1 MNFSLKI
8 ALFQYLDNEDN
19 LIMDSIGNSGGCTGY
34 HGIWA
39 RSESID
45 DTISQRLR
53 SSTRSCCGTLVS
65 PITISTFNSPHFTV
79 WKKIHSHLKN
89 ISRRELFYL

>member
-1 MNFSLKI
+1 
-8 ALFQYLDNEDN
+8 
-19 LIMDSIGNSGGCTGY
+19 MDSIGNSGGCTGY

-65 PITISTFNSPHFTV
+65 PITISTFNSPPQCE
-79 WKKIHSHLKN
+79 KKNKDSLSLEKYFAKRIV
-89 ISRRELFYL
+89 LFVKSSFHEIFS

>member
-1 MNFSLKI
+1 
-8 ALFQYLDNEDN
+8 
-19 LIMDSIGNSGGCTGY
+19 MDSIGNSGGSIGCTGY

-65 PITISTFNSPHFTV
+65 PITISTVQCGKNKNLPSLEMNFTKRV
-79 WKKIHSHLKN
+79 ESLIQ
-89 ISRRELFYL
+89 